1 MVAAGEK
8 MEGVAV
14 GKALEWL
21 GADGCRAIADSILEG
36 VEHRG
41 GEIWAHCPWHQE
53 STPGGAFSYCPDRDV
68 AKCMSCGQAGD
79 LIAVYCGLNGHDP
92 DSAEGFREFRDRFA
106 GDADTTPRNVQT
118 RLATREWSAKEA
130 TTAPAMWH
138 EKAALFVAHS
148 VERLES
154 MPDVQ
159 AELAAWGISMDTAR
173 LCRIGWNDRDK
184 AVPRPAWG
192 LPEMLHEKTG
202 KPKKIWL
209 PKGLVLPMYDD
220 GKLVKI
226 KIRRPEARTSWGVDL
241 RYWEVPGGENNRF
254 HRYGRPHWSAWVIVE
269 TERDAVTVWQATR
282 SIHVGAMGIGGAAK
296 RPASDVVGIL
306 RQASVILVALDLD
319 DAGVTNSW
327 KFWAR
332 EFPQAIRWP
341 VPPSM
346 GKDVGDAVRD
356 HGLDVAAWVR
366 EGIPSHVWRDIER
379 GIDREQAAEA
389 APAVS
394 VSVDLYGDPTMPA
407 PLREL
412 LGLVRD
418 YPFQLATDRRQV
430 LVDQLWAR
438 TKQDRWALYRRA
450 AWLLEQDGVHGFL
463 AGCGVD
469 LVRAK
474 NLDKAVAAYTAGNRS
489 VPGEIQEMY
498 EILQT
503 GPITINRDTLRV
515 DYDLQWS
522 GYRDNWGRICRLS
535 NELLINKDVLAW
547 IARHP
552 AEVISAGNFW
562 GEK

>member
-1 MVAAGEK
+1 MAARVRKRGR
-8 MEGVAV
+8 VV
-14 GKALEWL
+14 GKALEWI
-21 GADGCRAIADSILEG
+21 GADGCRAVAEGILEG

-41 GEIWAHCPWHQE
+41 DEIWAHCPWHQE
-53 STPGGAFSYCPDRDV
+53 STPGGAFSYCPERDV

-79 LIAVYCGLNGHDP
+79 LIAIYCGLTGYP
-92 DSAEGFREFRDRFA
+92 LDSSEGFREFRNKFA
-106 GDADTTPRNVQT
+106 GDADTRPRPKLGPV
-118 RLATREWSAKEA
+118 APREWSAKPAAE
-130 TTAPAMWH
+130 APADWH
-138 EKAALFVAHS
+138 TRAALFVDHS
-148 VERLES
+148 VERLGSE
-154 MPDVQ
+154 PAVQ
-159 AELAAWGISMDTAR
+159 EQLAAWGVSMETAR
-173 LCRIGWNDRDK
+173 LCRIGWNDQDK
-184 AVPRPAWG
+184 AVPRSAWG
-192 LPEMLHEKTG
+192 LPEMINEKTG

-226 KIRRPEARTSWGVDL
+226 KIRRPEAKTSWGQDL

-269 TERDAVTVWQATR
+269 TERDAVTVWQASR
-282 SIHVGAMGIGGAAK
+282 AMHVGAMGTGGAAK
-296 RPASDVVGIL
+296 RPATDTIDIL
-306 RQASVILVALDLD
+306 RKADVILVALDLD
-319 DAGVTNSW
+319 AAGATNAW
-327 KFWAR
+327 KFWAQ

-366 EGIPSHVWRDIER
+366 SGIPAHVWRGIER
-379 GIDREQAAEA
+379 EIGRERSAVA
-389 APAVS
+389 APASPAV
-394 VSVDLYGDPTMPA
+394 VDEYDDPDLPET
-407 PLREL
+407 LREL
-412 LGLVRD
+412 LGIVRA
-418 YPFQLATDRRQV
+418 YPVQIAVDRRMV

-438 TKQDRWALYRRA
+438 TKPERWAMYRRA
-450 AWLLEQDGVHGFL
+450 AWLLDQAGAAGFL
-463 AGCGVD
+463 EGCGVD
-469 LVRAK
+469 LIAAK
-474 NLDKAVAAYTAGNRS
+474 NLGTAVDNFRNIGRN
-489 VPGEIQEMY
+489 VPGEVLEMY

-503 GPITINRDTLRV
+503 GPLTIDRDTLRV